1 MKIEIDIPRE
11 FGDHFRRD
19 RFEDSLRRLHA
30 DAEVLAGRYE
40 KEVARMLIKAFRL
53 ARITDDKAGRKTDVQ
68 FSLYRIPDAPDEE
81 PG

>member
-1 MKIEIDIPRE
+1 MKVEIDIPKE
-11 FGDHFRRD
+11 FEDHFRRD

-30 DAEVLAGRYE
+30 NDWVLA
-40 KEVARMLIKAFRL
+40 ASMLIIALRL
-53 ARITDDKAGRKTDVQ
+53 ARVTDDKAGRKTDVR

>member
-1 MKIEIDIPRE
+1 MKVEIDIPKE
-11 FGDHFRRD
+11 FEAHFRRD

-30 DAEVLAGRYE
+30 NDWALVASVLIIA
-40 KEVARMLIKAFRL
+40 LRL
-53 ARITDDKAGRKTDVQ
+53 TKITYDKAGRKTDVR